1 MQGTEFFSR
10 LFLTPILPYVESA
23 PIYNHPSMSLQSYT
37 PVSDCTLLNAASSA
51 NSAYSNKKENASLMY
66 SNSIPASILDTDFQC
81 FAGSSN
87 DTPLHLPALDV
98 SEPDLIDALAQS
110 IAQERTPWSQTFQ
123 QTCHFK
129 TPQPSTNLSLSSN
142 QTPSTSPDI
151 GPSVQDSLDASRKKS
166 KKLEKPVS
174 NRQQSAS
181 VERDPLTNSRPR
193 RYSCIHVGCGM
204 EFLSS
209 GHLVR
214 HHRIHTQERP
224 FKCSIPTCEMT
235 FARSDTAIK
244 HSRGHVKKL
253 QIAGHEI
260 PPELLSPR
268 VTFSAA
274 ALTPGA
280 STESYQQRQYRR
292 RKPTSGSSQVKTEPS
307 IVISA
312 STSVSDQ
319 SPQTCTDEIRPLPST
334 FPRQDLSSQSE
345 TSLKTPIRCF
355 PMIGSSSSHAFT
367 PDNLSMSDLQLD
379 PVHLQQLS
387 DSAAMWDYYNNF
399 SAPPAHLLQN
409 LSPDMMMGCRE
420 HLSLPQPQQNIQ
432 FQPQYL
438 PNGFLANP
446 CSGFTHYNPQFLRPP
461 ANSMFQNST
470 KKVVQPQRCY
480 QDPISQE
487 SHSSPDVF
495 SGCDI
500 DAMSPENVGDFWD
513 GSNILAN
520 ACASF
525 EGAPQPFPQ
534 ERGQVFHQEFMPNLE
549 RCSSSDSSLSETFP
563 MLNETDLGI
572 LLEESDFLLNQG
584 HSLLSDIL
592 L

>member
-1 MQGTEFFSR
+1 
-10 LFLTPILPYVESA
+10 
-23 PIYNHPSMSLQSYT
+23 MSLQSYT
-37 PVSDCTLLNAASSA
+37 PVSDCTLLNAVASA
-51 NSAYSNKKENASLMY
+51 NAYSNKPENASLMY
-66 SNSIPASILDTDFQC
+66 SNSIPASILDTGFQC
-81 FAGSSN
+81 FTGCSN
-87 DTPLHLPALDV
+87 DTPLHLPAMEV
-98 SEPDLIDALAQS
+98 SEPDLAMIDALAQS
-110 IAQERTPWSQTFQ
+110 IVQERTPWSQTFQ

-151 GPSVQDSLDASRKKS
+151 GPFVQDSLDASRKKS
-166 KKLEKPVS
+166 KKQDKPAS

-260 PPELLSPR
+260 PPELMSPR

-274 ALTPGA
+274 ALTPGV

-292 RKPTSGSSQVKTEPS
+292 RKPATTSSQVKPEPL
-307 IVISA
+307 IVVSA
-312 STSVSDQ
+312 PTSVSEQ
-319 SPQTCTDEIRPLPST
+319 SPQTCTNEIRPLPNT
-334 FPRQDLSSQSE
+334 FPRHDLSSQSE
-345 TSLKTPIRCF
+345 SSLKTPIRCF

-379 PVHLQQLS
+379 LVHLQQLS
-387 DSAAMWDYYNNF
+387 DSAAMWDYYNTY

-409 LSPDMMMGCRE
+409 LSPDMMMGYRE
-420 HLSLPQPQQNIQ
+420 HPSMSQPQQNLQ

-438 PNGFLANP
+438 SNAFLANP
-446 CSGFTHYNPQFLRPP
+446 CSGFTHYNPQFLHPP
-461 ANSMFQNST
+461 SNMFQNST
-470 KKVVQPQRCY
+470 KKAAQPQRCY
-480 QDPISQE
+480 QEPIAQE

-500 DAMSPENVGDFWD
+500 DVMSPENVGDFWD
-513 GSNILAN
+513 GSNILTN

-525 EGAPQPFPQ
+525 EAAPQPFPQ
-534 ERGQVFHQEFMPNLE
+534 KQGQGVHQEFIPHLE

-572 LLEESDFLLNQG
+572 LLEESDFLLTQG